1 MHATV
6 YKYIIMIIDKKTVII
21 KGISA
26 SPGIAYGIARV
37 IYKWEQSI
45 EERTIE
51 ENQIENE
58 MSQLD
63 TAVEKTLEEL
73 SKCQKTADAKIGG
86 PVAKIFD
93 SQVLIA
99 SDTEFL
105 NKVKDEIKKTH
116 KSAAYIYSMQVENN
130 MLPLQRSRD
139 PYMRQMVT
147 DIEAVSHRVLRY
159 LTGQSESEFS
169 QFSKDC
175 IFVGRLF
182 TPAEVLNLFERDA
195 RAIVTAEGSPNSHM
209 ALIARSLIIPTVTG
223 VRQVH
228 MKIRSGDRLIVDG
241 EKGQITINPPED
253 EWNQIR
259 KKGAELKELPIT
271 QLKKLPNFPPKTKD
285 NVQINVAANINIPGP
300 IDKILSKHNIG
311 VGLYRTE
318 FLYLQQGHFP
328 SEDEQ
333 FEVYDS
339 VAKQYYQQELVIRT
353 FDLGSDKFLK
363 DQNAV
368 TENNP
373 ALGWRGIRA
382 SLGNPRI
389 FRDQIRAI
397 LRTSNRGNIKILL
410 PMITDL
416 PELNRALGQIRR
428 SMVELRKNK
437 IEFNSKIDIGIMIE
451 VPSAAIMA
459 DMLASKVNFFS
470 IGSNDLTQYTLA
482 TDRDNQKLIG
492 LFNSFHPSVL
502 SLIKN
507 TITAAHKH
515 NIPVT
520 VCGEMAGNPL
530 TIPLLIGLGIDQLSM
545 NPSQLNRTS
554 EIIAKIEIE
563 TARLLA
569 DDIMKLSNVKDVE
582 KMLTEF
588 NLSL

>member
-1 MHATV
+1 MMTT
-6 YKYIIMIIDKKTVII
+6 DKKTVII

-37 IYKWEQSI
+37 IYRWEQSI

-51 ENQIENE
+51 DSQIENE

-63 TAVEKTLEEL
+63 LAVDKTLVEL
-73 SKCQKTADAKIGG
+73 SKCQKTANAKIGG

-99 SDTEFL
+99 SDTDFL
-105 NKVKDEIKKTH
+105 NKVKAKIKKSH
-116 KSAAYIYSMQVENN
+116 KNAAYIYSMQVEKNL
-130 MLPLQRSRD
+130 LPLQRSRD

-147 DIEAVSHRVLRY
+147 DIEAVSQRVLRY
-159 LTGQSESEFS
+159 LTGQSDSEFS

-175 IFVGRLF
+175 IFVGKLF

-241 EKGQITINPPED
+241 GKGQITINPPED

-259 KKGAELKELPIT
+259 KKGAELKELPIN
-271 QLKKLPNFPPKTKD
+271 QLKKMPDFPQKTKD
-285 NVQINVAANINIPGP
+285 NIEISIAANINIPGP
-300 IDKILSKHNIG
+300 IDQILADHNIG

-318 FLYLQQGHFP
+318 FLYLQQGDFP

-339 VAKQYYQQELVIRT
+339 LAKQYYPGELVIRT

-363 DQNAV
+363 DPNAV
-368 TENNP
+368 KENNP

-389 FRDQIRAI
+389 FREQIRAI
-397 LRTSNRGNIKILL
+397 LRASKRGNIKILL

-416 PELNRALGQIRR
+416 PELKRALVQIKR

-437 IEFNSKIDIGIMIE
+437 IKFNSKIEIGIMIE
-451 VPSAAIMA
+451 VPSAAITA
-459 DMLASKVNFFS
+459 DKLASKVNFFS

-502 SLIKN
+502 CLIKN
-507 TITAAHKH
+507 TIKAAHKN
-515 NIPVT
+515 NIPVS
-520 VCGEMAGNPL
+520 VCGEMAGNAL
-530 TIPLLIGLGIDQLSM
+530 TIPLLIGLGVDQLSM
-545 NPSQLNRTS
+545 NPSQLNQTS
-554 EIIAKIEIE
+554 EIISKLEIE
-563 TARLLA
+563 TTKLLA
-569 DDIMKLSNVKDVE
+569 DDILELSNVKDVE
-582 KMLTEF
+582 KKLTEF

>member
-1 MHATV
+1 M
-6 YKYIIMIIDKKTVII
+6 YIIKRLMIEDKKTAIV
-21 KGISA
+21 KGIPA

-37 IYKWEQSI
+37 IYRWEQSI

-51 ENQIENE
+51 NSQIENE
-58 MSQLD
+58 ISRLD
-63 TAVEKTLEEL
+63 TAVDKTLEEL
-73 SKCQKTADAKIGG
+73 NKYQKTAGSKIGG

-99 SDTEFL
+99 SDTEFI
-105 NKVKDEIKKTH
+105 NKVKDEIRNLH
-116 KSAAYIYSMQVENN
+116 KSAEYIYSMQIEKAL
-130 MLPLQRSRD
+130 LPLQRSRN
-139 PYMRQMVT
+139 PYMRQMIT
-147 DIEAVSHRVLRY
+147 DIEAVSHRILSY
-159 LTGQSESEFS
+159 LAGQGESEIS

-195 RAIVTAEGSPNSHM
+195 RAIIITEGSPNSHM
-209 ALIARSLIIPTVTG
+209 ALIARSLIIPTVVG
-223 VRQVH
+223 VRQIQK
-228 MKIRSGDRLIVDG
+228 KIRSGDRLIVDG
-241 EKGQITINPPED
+241 EKGIITINPSDD
-253 EWNQIR
+253 EW
-259 KKGAELKELPIT
+259 KKLKGKGAELKELPIN
-271 QLKKLPNFPPKTKD
+271 QLKKLPDFPQKTKD
-285 NVQINVAANINIPGP
+285 NVKINVAANINIPGP
-300 IDKILSKHNIG
+300 IDKIISEHKIG

-339 VAKQYYQQELVIRT
+339 IAKQYYPQELIIRT

-363 DQNAV
+363 DQNSV
-368 TENNP
+368 IEKNP

-382 SLGNPRI
+382 SLGNTRI
-389 FRDQIRAI
+389 FKDQIRAI
-397 LRTSNRGNIKILL
+397 LRASKRSNIKILL

-416 PELNRALGQIRR
+416 PELKRALGQIKR
-428 SMVELRKNK
+428 SMVELRKEGIK
-437 IEFNSKIDIGIMIE
+437 FNSKIKIGIMIE

-459 DMLASKVNFFS
+459 DMLASKVDFFS

-482 TDRDNQKLIG
+482 ADRDNQKLVG

-507 TITAAHKH
+507 TITAAQKH

-520 VCGEMAGNPL
+520 VCGEMSGNPL
-530 TIPLLIGLGIDQLSM
+530 AIPLLIGLGVDELSM
-545 NPSQLNRTS
+545 NPSQLNEASKVISKMET
-554 EIIAKIEIE
+554 EKAK
-563 TARLLA
+563 LLA
-569 DDIMKLSNVKDVE
+569 DDILKLAGVKDIE
-582 KMLTEF
+582 KKLMEF